1 MTRESRA
8 HDQDHD
14 DSVTLYALQ
23 ALPPAEASAVEARL
37 PTCEDCRRQLRT
49 LRHMVDS
56 FTAWP
61 TDVLRPAEPLWDRL
75 ARRIGAETGRP
86 PSTLPLSAE
95 DARLPKPEWKVAAP
109 GISCKLL
116 ATDPERRRVSM
127 LVRLEPNTAYPSHR
141 HSGVEELHLLD
152 GVLIVDDRTLYPG
165 DYLRSEPGTGDGRV
179 WSETGCTC
187 VLITSSDDVLL

>member
-1 MTRESRA
+1 MTQEFGE
-8 HDQDHD
+8 HDRDHD
-14 DSVTLYALQ
+14 EQVMLYALG

-37 PTCEDCRRQLRT
+37 SVCPDCRRQLQT
-49 LRHMVDS
+49 LRPVVDS

-75 ARRIGAETGRP
+75 ASRIGGEAANRP
-86 PSTLPLSAE
+86 SSEQPLA
-95 DARLPKPEWKVAAP
+95 LPKPEWKVAAP
-109 GISCKLL
+109 GISCTLL

-127 LVRLEPNTAYPSHR
+127 LVRLDPNTAYPPHR

-152 GVLIVDDRTLYPG
+152 GVLVVDDRTLYPG
-165 DYLRSEPGTGDGRV
+165 DYLRSELGTGDGRV

>member
-1 MTRESRA
+1 MTQEFRA

-14 DSVTLYALQ
+14 EQVMLYALQ

-37 PTCEDCRRQLRT
+37 SACPDCRRQLQA
-49 LRHMVDS
+49 LRPVVDS

-75 ARRIGAETGRP
+75 ASLIGGETANRP
-86 PSTLPLSAE
+86 SSQPHPV
-95 DARLPKPEWKVAAP
+95 LPKPEWKVAAP
-109 GISCKLL
+109 GISCTLL

-127 LVRLEPNTAYPSHR
+127 LVRLDPNTAYPPHR

-187 VLITSSDDVLL
+187 VLITSPDDVLLL